1 MTASSGSPGWYLR
14 RLSRMGP
21 REIGGRAGDAVR
33 RRRWRSAP
41 PPTCPDVTGARFT
54 AVLPAGAIAAV
65 PPDAAKRLVAE
76 ADRLMAG
83 HAVFFGVERDDL
95 TDPDWWYDPK
105 TGRRAPGGYAFDVPY
120 RDEDAVGDIKQIW
133 EPSRH
138 QYLTVLAAAYAV
150 TGDERYAERVAGH
163 LRSWWAANGP
173 LRGVHWT
180 SGIELGIRLLSWVW
194 IRRLLDGWPGAAAL
208 FEDNPVALNQI
219 WHHQRWLAAF
229 PSRGSS
235 ANNHVIAEAAGQL
248 AAACAFGWFPGSAR
262 LRAGALRSLERELR
276 NNTFGSGL
284 NRELATEYH
293 GLVLELGLAAVAEA
307 DAAGVPVP
315 RSVRLVLLRMTDA
328 LAAVV
333 DDRLRPPRQGDADD
347 GHGLVVDGAGTDRWG
362 SLLATGDAVF
372 GRLDWWPEVTGID
385 VRTPLLAA
393 LIRPGADALP
403 PARTPAPGTR
413 PRRTASLS
421 GWFRAVPGAIPGRTA
436 PQDQRLHPAPGTHPR
451 RMAAPALWLRRVRG
465 DATRREQVPDDTA
478 PTRLTDDTAPT
489 RLRDDA
495 TPARLPDDTA
505 PTRLTDDTAP
515 TRLTDDTA
523 PTRLRDDATP
533 ARLPDGG
540 KVPPASTPAV
550 SRPVTGT
557 RPRPTAALN
566 SRLRRMTGGTA
577 RRGLAPDPAAP
588 ARLPDGGEVPSA
600 SPPAVSRPA
609 SRPGHFADAGL
620 TVLRGPE
627 GIWCRCDGGPHGFL
641 SIAAHAHADA
651 LSVEVRHDG
660 VDVLADPGTYCYHGQ
675 PEWRRYF
682 RSTLGHN
689 TLELDG
695 EDQSVSGGP
704 FLWTRHARSRVLAV
718 DTSGEGVARWS
729 AEHDGYGRSVHR
741 RRVEL
746 HHAERTLRVVD
757 EVRGPRRTVRLAF
770 HLGPAITAD
779 LVANRA
785 VLTWTRD
792 GEDRSAE
799 LDLPGQLSWRAHRGE
814 SEPPLGW
821 YSPGFGRKE
830 PATTLV
836 GTGLTDGTE
845 GFTTVLGFKG

>member
-1 MTASSGSPGWYLR
+1 MTLGTGWYLR

-21 REIGGRAGDAVR
+21 REVGGRVGDAVR

-41 PPTCPDVTGARFT
+41 PLAPGVTGARFT
-54 AVLPAGAIAAV
+54 AVLPAGAVAAV
-65 PPDAAKRLVAE
+65 PPDAVKRLVAE

-83 HAVFFGVERDDL
+83 HAEFFGVPRDDL
-95 TDPDWWYDPK
+95 ADPDWWYDPK

-120 RDEDAVGDIKQIW
+120 RDEDAAGDIKQIW

-150 TGDERYAERVAGH
+150 TGNERYAERVAEH
-163 LRSWWAANGP
+163 LRSWWSANAP
-173 LRGVHWT
+173 LRGVHWI

-208 FEDNPVALNQI
+208 FEENPVARKQV
-219 WHHQRWLAAF
+219 WHHQRWLAGF

-235 ANNHVIAEAAGQL
+235 ANNHAVAEAAGQF
-248 AAACAFGWFPGSAR
+248 AAACAFGWFPSSAR
-262 LRAGALRSLERELR
+262 WRDDALRSLERHLR
-276 NNTFGSGL
+276 GNTYLSGL

-315 RSVRLVLLRMTDA
+315 ATVRLVLLRMTDA

-347 GHGLVVDGAGTDRWG
+347 GHGLVVDGAGTDRWA

-372 GRLDWWPEVTGID
+372 GALPWWPAVTGTD

-393 LIRPGADALP
+393 LIRPYAKEGA
-403 PARTPAPGTR
+403 G
-413 PRRTASLS
+413 
-421 GWFRAVPGAIPGRTA
+421 
-436 PQDQRLHPAPGTHPR
+436 
-451 RMAAPALWLRRVRG
+451 
-465 DATRREQVPDDTA
+465 
-478 PTRLTDDTAPT
+478 
-489 RLRDDA
+489 
-495 TPARLPDDTA
+495 
-505 PTRLTDDTAP
+505 
-515 TRLTDDTA
+515 
-523 PTRLRDDATP
+523 
-533 ARLPDGG
+533 
-540 KVPPASTPAV
+540 PAV
-550 SRPVTGT
+550 
-557 RPRPTAALN
+557 A
-566 SRLRRMTGGTA
+566 
-577 RRGLAPDPAAP
+577 
-588 ARLPDGGEVPSA
+588 
-600 SPPAVSRPA
+600 RPA
-609 SRPGHFADAGL
+609 NRPAHFADAGL
-620 TVLRGPE
+620 TVLRGPG

-660 VDVLADPGTYCYHGQ
+660 VDVLADPGTFCYHGQ

-695 EDQSVSGGP
+695 ADQSVAGGP

-718 DTSGEGVARWS
+718 DTSDAEVSRWC
-729 AEHDGYGRSVHR
+729 AEHDGYGPSVHR

-746 HHAERTLRVVD
+746 RAEAREVRVVD
-757 EVRGPRRTVRLAF
+757 EVRGPRRAVRLAF
-770 HLGPAITAD
+770 HLGPAVCAD
-779 LVANRA
+779 LEDHRA
-785 VLTWTRD
+785 VLTWRRD
-792 GEDRSAE
+792 GEERGAV
-799 LDLPGQLSWRAHRGE
+799 LDLPGGLSWRAHRGE
-814 SEPPLGW
+814 TDPPLGW

-836 GTGLTDGTE
+836 GTGFTDGARE
-845 GFTTVLGFKG
+845 FTTVLGFRDR